1 MRGEEDTRGVTDT
14 SNDLTVVIVDDPGK
28 KLFLNFQEVRN
39 TLSDPTIEDV
49 LFEANALTSVIVDC
63 IHGVLP
69 SRREGN
75 AEIEV
80 RIINLIDRILLL
92 STKRSKQASRLE
104 LHEYEWKEKLDDD
117 KQEIVEEITFQIW
130 HEISLLRR
138 ILARILKAVRSKA
151 HLDALSHGD
160 TRVELETIDAFCELK
175 NHFDALIVNHAD
187 AIFRRPEL
195 NEVKWYDFAVI
206 YEATLV
212 YRARSLVYPALLMAQ
227 KAEELKLDKSGF
239 IPKGSDIKGLVSFNQ
254 KLFCQIPKTSTPET
268 VAEISG
274 TGDSRDYM
282 DRSNGLATRTISRLP
297 PPHTPQKV
305 LFSISK
311 AITLNSKGAASQSVT
326 QFYDDDWLELLH
338 VILDGLHTYI
348 DENRERLHH
357 SSLLHIESTLRV
369 ICHNLINETRSKR
382 PKLVEEEVDED
393 EEKDEQ
399 SKILS
404 TKCLL
409 SMRMNEVYKLLKEIL
424 AGKKR
429 LDPWIKQMV
438 QAKMTQD
445 GGILFSNLVPVV
457 LLEMADIDEKT
468 YVEMTGE
475 DMKELNTTARE
486 ISTQLEHGWDKWE
499 DCPVRIRKKFRSAI
513 TKDLSKRADD
523 LHSAI
528 SLPHLIDL
536 IGDPMA
542 MNPFT
547 TRTGRKEGSLSS
559 WFWGVGQTS
568 RSDTSRHLRHFP
580 QSHINK
586 AQISVLMA
594 YMQLLEKQSSGV
606 GFFEDIDKMLVEEDE
621 ARLQW
626 RCTPSIEVRP
636 QFTIGHLKKE
646 LNHKHIT
653 QIESYQKR
661 GKKKVKNFARS
672 NVTRVNRMDPLMFA
686 ATSMNFI
693 EELIMKEASNEE
705 DVLGRFDRAARDC
718 RLPGNDYLADSDAK
732 VHVHDVIHAAQ
743 EAAQSPMR
751 VVQHHLDSSLLEKSE
766 LIDQILR
773 VSFSRLYILTVRVE
787 QLARILLECPLRQP
801 YQDSSVLLID
811 QVRVL
816 LKFMHTEWLNG
827 EAKEFEKMDALPD
840 VFIDRSTV
848 ECFNLLK
855 KSKGHLGIY
864 FPKDKFRDREN
875 SDFIKEDIALEYIF
889 SNGLPRRSR
898 RVTKPSMRDIVK
910 ENHERLNFTNLFH
923 ISWEDFLVQSLNSN
937 VDGPYMSTSD
947 LQTQQSSQ
955 PIRQS
960 FSEIKDETDREWI
973 LWSRLAF
980 FPVCFNGRT
989 IVSSTTFSKNRS
1001 DQDSEVSSRLWGK
1014 LKEAYLSDMDN

>member
-1 MRGEEDTRGVTDT
+1 MRGEEDTRDVIDN
-14 SNDLTVVIVDDPGK
+14 SNDSTVLRVNDPGK
-28 KLFLNFQEVRN
+28 QLFLNFQEVRE
-39 TLSDPTIEDV
+39 TLSDPAIEDV

-75 AEIEV
+75 AEMEV
-80 RIINLIDRILLL
+80 RIVDLIDRLLLL
-92 STKRSKQASRLE
+92 SKKRSKQASRLE
-104 LHEYEWKEKLDDD
+104 LHECKWKEILDDD
-117 KQEIVEEITFQIW
+117 EQEIVEEVTFQIW
-130 HEISLLRR
+130 HEISHLRR
-138 ILARILKAVRSKA
+138 ILARILKAVQSKA
-151 HLDALSHGD
+151 HLDALSRGD
-160 TRVELETIDAFCELK
+160 TRVELETINAFCELK
-175 NHFDALIVNHAD
+175 NDFDALILHHAD
-187 AIFRRPEL
+187 TIFRRLDL
-195 NEVKWYDFAVI
+195 NNVNWYDFAVI

-212 YRARSLVYPALLMAQ
+212 YRARREEYPALLMAE
-227 KAEELKLDKSGF
+227 KAEKLHLDESGYV
-239 IPKGSDIKGLVSFNQ
+239 PKGSEIRGLISFNPN
-254 KLFCQIPKTSTPET
+254 LFCQIQISESSTPEF
-268 VAEISG
+268 
-274 TGDSRDYM
+274 Y
-282 DRSNGLATRTISRLP
+282 
-297 PPHTPQKV
+297 TPQKV

-326 QFYDDDWLELLH
+326 QFYDDDWLELLE
-338 VILDGLHTYI
+338 VIRDGLHTYI
-348 DENRERLHH
+348 DENKEMLHH

-369 ICHNLINETRSKR
+369 ICHNLINETRSKSPR
-382 PKLVEEEVDED
+382 KLVEEEVDEEEGEVD
-393 EEKDEQ
+393 EDEQ
-399 SKILS
+399 SDIWSTACELS
-404 TKCLL
+404 IQ
-409 SMRMNEVYKLLKEIL
+409 MNNVYKLLKEVL
-424 AGKKR
+424 AEKKR

-457 LLEMADIDEKT
+457 FLELTDIDEKT
-468 YVEMTGE
+468 YVEMTGK
-475 DMKELNTTARE
+475 DMKELNTIARE

-499 DCPVRIRKKFRSAI
+499 DCPARIRKKFRSAI

-523 LHSAI
+523 LHSEI
-528 SLPHLIDL
+528 ELPHLTDL
-536 IGDPMA
+536 IGDPTA

-594 YMQLLEKQSSGV
+594 YMQLLEKQSNRV
-606 GFFEDIDKMLVEEDE
+606 GFFEDIDEMLVEEDE
-621 ARLQW
+621 ERQQW

-646 LNHKHIT
+646 LNQKHIT
-653 QIESYQKR
+653 QIDSYQKR

-693 EELIMKEASNEE
+693 EDLIKKEVSNE
-705 DVLGRFDRAARDC
+705 DKVLFRLDKAARQC
-718 RLPGNDYLADSDAK
+718 RLPGNDHLRVSEAK
-732 VHVHDVIHAAQ
+732 VHVHDMIHAAQ

-773 VSFSRLYILTVRVE
+773 VSFSRLYILTARVE

-816 LKFMHTEWLNG
+816 LKFMHTEWLKG
-827 EAKEFEKMDALPD
+827 EAKEFEKRDALPD

-848 ECFNLLK
+848 ECFNQLK

-864 FPKDKFRDREN
+864 FPKEKYLDRKN
-875 SDFIKEDIALEYIF
+875 SDFIKEDIALEYAL
-889 SNGLPRRSR
+889 SNGLPRRGSE
-898 RVTKPSMRDIVK
+898 TKTSMRDIVEK
-910 ENHERLNFTNLFH
+910 NHQRLSFTNIFH
-923 ISWEDFLVQSLNSN
+923 ISWEDFLRQSLNSN
-937 VDGPYMSTSD
+937 YDGPYVPRFEED
-947 LQTQQSSQ
+947 KEDKQSHPLIQ
-955 PIRQS
+955 ES
-960 FSEIKDETDREWI
+960 FKSIKDKDAPNREWI

-989 IVSSTTFSKNRS
+989 IVSSTTFSKNSS

-1014 LKEAYLSDMDN
+1014 LKEAYLSNSGVK